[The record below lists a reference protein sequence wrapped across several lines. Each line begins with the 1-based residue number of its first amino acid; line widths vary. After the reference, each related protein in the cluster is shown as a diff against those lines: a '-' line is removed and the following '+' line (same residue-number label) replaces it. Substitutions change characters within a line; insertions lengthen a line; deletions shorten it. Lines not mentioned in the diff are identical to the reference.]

1 MSNDFD
7 LSKGI
12 DAAINALDQANKKV
26 ENSMLNKMEKGLAT
40 IELDAKR
47 NCKTGSGELKASITH
62 KKSVEGNEIIGV
74 IGSPLEYA
82 VYRHQ
87 GTGLFA
93 INGDG
98 RQDVP
103 WVYRD
108 PLTGK
113 FYSTK
118 GMKPNPFLQDAIDSN
133 KGKLND
139 IFSESDFK

>member
-12 DAAINALDQANKKV
+12 DAAINALDQANKKID
-26 ENSMLNKMEKGLAT
+26 NSMLNKMEKALGT

-47 NCKTGSGELKASITH
+47 NCKTRSGELKASISH
-62 KKSVEGNEIIGV
+62 KKTVGGNEIIGV

-113 FYSTK
+113 FYSTS
-118 GMKPNPFLQDAIDSN
+118 GMKPNPFLQQAIDDN
-133 KGKLND
+133 KSKIND
-139 IFSESDFK
+139 IFCESDFK